1 MIGVY
6 FESWACPWT
15 SKAEESMLAKLE
27 NPIDTV
33 YISFA
38 RPDATYVK
46 GQYTFA
52 GTGLDFSLSFQ
63 VVQKSIQI
71 LKSKKIKVLVAVGGA
86 TYPWDQYKP
95 QAISDLVFDLGADGI
110 DIDWEPAKGIGASA
124 QLPLLI
130 ELTRGYNPSKLISLA
145 GFSTGCFEPN
155 GDTYRGM
162 NIAGLIQ
169 QGQNL
174 DWVNIMAYDAGQG
187 FDVIACYES
196 YKKYFKKPLCVGFQV
211 GQQGWGD
218 ALLTLDEVTKV
229 CNYIKEKG
237 DGCFVWAY
245 FKTGNPSTK
254 QVLDKAASILNSS
267 QPVPKPSCKCACP
280 NCGYILTIN

>member
-15 SKAEESMLAKLE
+15 NKAEESMLAKITT
-27 NPIDTV
+27 PVQVV

-38 RPDATYVK
+38 RPDSTYIK

-52 GTGLDFSLSFQ
+52 NTGLDFSLDFS
-63 VVQKSIQI
+63 VVKKAIEI
-71 LKSKKIKVLVAVGGA
+71 LQQKKIKVMIAVGGA
-86 TYPWDQYKP
+86 TFPWDTYRP
-95 QAISDLVFDLGADGI
+95 QSISDLVFDLGADGL
-110 DIDWEPAKGIGASA
+110 DIDWEPAKGFQSAA
-124 QLPLLI
+124 QLPVLI
-130 ELTRGYNPSKLISLA
+130 QTSRNYNPSKLISLA

-162 NIAGLIQ
+162 NISGLTQ

-196 YKKYFKKPLCVGFQV
+196 YRKYFKKQLCVGFQV

-218 ALLTLDEVTKV
+218 AVLTMDDVIKI
-229 CNYIKEKG
+229 CNYIKGNK
-237 DGCFVWAY
+237 DTCFVWAY
-245 FKTGNPSTK
+245 FKSGNPTTK
-254 QVLDKAASILNSS
+254 QVLDKASSILNT
-267 QPVPKPSCKCACP
+267 PTTKPISKCPCP
-280 NCGYILTIN
+280 NCGYILTVQ